1 MGVLVYVR
9 GYPWDSDMGA
19 TSCEPL
25 RYLELILR
33 RRRRKACPANSTCVM
48 VPVNIGEGTGGQ
60 IVFHLWRVFL
70 QWNLHIINKSAI
82 G

>member
-1 MGVLVYVR
+1 MGVLVYVQTTR
-9 GYPWDSDMGA
+9 GYSWDSDMGA

-48 VPVNIGEGTGGQ
+48 VSVNIGEAA
-60 IVFHLWRVFL
+60 R
-70 QWNLHIINKSAI
+70 
-82 G
+82 